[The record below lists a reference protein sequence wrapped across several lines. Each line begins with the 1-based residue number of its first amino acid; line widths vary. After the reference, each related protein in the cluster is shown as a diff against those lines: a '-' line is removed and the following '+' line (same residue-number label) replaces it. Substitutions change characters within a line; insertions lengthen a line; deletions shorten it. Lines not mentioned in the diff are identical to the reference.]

1 MASESR
7 FESVESADLL
17 ELLENKDSKSTKK
30 VIKGS
35 MKILEEFCAEKK
47 LPNVSNLSTEEL
59 DKTLQLFY
67 AGARTK
73 TKDLY
78 SKKSLISI
86 RYGVQ
91 KHFEKE
97 RKIDIVNGSEFKS
110 SNNIFSAMLVKLKKE
125 GKGLV
130 THKNPLTK
138 EDLVKLYSSFDV
150 ETPKGLQDK
159 VFVDFMLYFC
169 NRGRE
174 NLRELKKSDFILH
187 ENQQF
192 IELKDRLT
200 KNHQGGMHDGAS
212 QGGRIY
218 KTTLGVGI
226 CPYSSFLK
234 YLDKLNPQCES
245 FFQKPKAAY
254 SLDNPGIWYNNMV
267 IGKHTLGNKMKI
279 LSKEKCLS
287 REYTNHCLRATSITL
302 LDCFEA
308 RHVMTISG
316 HTSEHSI
323 TNYARTWDDKRREM
337 AETITE
343 ATVPTATCTGK

>member
-7 FESVESADLL
+7 FENVESADLL
-17 ELLENKDSKSTKK
+17 QLLENKDSKSTKS

-35 MKILEEFCAEKK
+35 VKILEAFCTEKRI
-47 LPNVSNLSTEEL
+47 PNLSQLCNAEL
-59 DKTLQLFY
+59 DETLQLFY

-73 TKDLY
+73 TKDFY
-78 SKKSLISI
+78 SKKSLVSI
-86 RYGVQ
+86 RYGLQ

-97 RKIDIVNGSEFKS
+97 RKIDIVNGDEFKS
-110 SNNIFSAMLVKLKKE
+110 SNKIFSAMLVKLKKE
-125 GKGLV
+125 GKGSV

-150 ETPKGLQDK
+150 GTPKGLQDK

-200 KNHQGGMHDGAS
+200 KNHQGGLHDGAS

-218 KTTLGVGI
+218 KTTLGEGV
-226 CPYSSFLK
+226 CPFTSFMK
-234 YLDKLNPQCES
+234 YLAKLNPQCES
-245 FFQKPKAAY
+245 FFQRPKAAR
-254 SLDNPGIWYNNMV
+254 SLDNPDIWYDNMV
-267 IGKHTLGNKMKI
+267 IGIHTLGNKMKI
-279 LSKEKCLS
+279 LKKKCLS

-308 RHVMTISG
+308 RHVMTVSG
-316 HTSEHSI
+316 HTSAASI

-337 AETITE
+337 ADTITE
-343 ATVPTATCTGK
+343 ATVPTATRK